1 MVVQQPHKLCC
12 EGSTPSLATMDKFED
27 RQDFDDEPYEGIS
40 SVQHNGT
47 VFLCDEN
54 GSPRAMMDPKEY
66 EALKKF
72 RSSK

>member
-1 MVVQQPHKLCC
+1 
-12 EGSTPSLATMDKFED
+12 MDKFED